1 MTADLCR
8 IFWPVTGHILDKF
21 LTRSLLC
28 EALIKSSPVKAC
40 SSGHAVLSS
49 KAGSDPTLSDTSISQ
64 QVINMHILSQLQ
76 SLGRRL
82 DNMEAKNCKKTSDQ
96 SKVKN
101 KSVKKA
107 KKYETPVTVTP
118 EVKNSLQIPDL
129 NTLRQDALIQ
139 LKVEQRL
146 KEIQDADKPGKIKS
160 LRGGSVEVLV
170 KNKVKWPH
178 E

>member
-82 DNMEAKNCKKTSDQ
+82 DNMEAKNCKKTSMLQKDCMPEYLVSLLDDAQ
-96 SKVKN
+96 DFSWEVA
-101 KSVKKA
+101 KA
-107 KKYETPVTVTP
+107 SHPM
-118 EVKNSLQIPDL
+118 SDG
-129 NTLRQDALIQ
+129 A
-139 LKVEQRL
+139 
-146 KEIQDADKPGKIKS
+146 G
-160 LRGGSVEVLV
+160 RG
-170 KNKVKWPH
+170 
-178 E
+178 